1 MIKKHS
7 RNVHEIVFK
16 GDAQIAM
23 LSDIHW
29 DNPHCDRETLKKH
42 LDYCLKNE
50 IPIMINGDFFCF
62 MQGKYD
68 PRRSKADIRPEHNK
82 VNYIDAVIEDCV
94 NWWKPYAHLLTV
106 IGYGNHECYREDTE
120 ALTDKGWKLIKDIAI
135 NDNVATFDRNNIYF
149 EKPIAVVSKNVDKLI
164 HIEGS
169 YSKQVVSGKHAFM
182 YNNMDKVNA
191 EDVKK
196 LNDRDFPHG
205 RVASFS
211 QKYTPELIKLITCV
225 VMDATLV
232 DHSKY
237 NKSHTKKR
245 IQFKISKPSKIAY
258 IRSVLEKNNIPYTF
272 TECKKSGLNKLQ
284 PYYIRIYGDAAKYI
298 FDLVGAEKKLPS
310 DFMFIGG
317 ENYLAFL
324 ECLVNTDGYSP
335 NKNAIEWNSTSKINV
350 DIAQAMVTLNGNFFT
365 YKEKANGSGFENG
378 KIQYRCKIYKSI
390 IKDRSAGILH
400 ENINSTVYCLN
411 MPSGCFV
418 TRIDGKVAF
427 SGNTAIIKN
436 LETDPLQRFVD
447 LLNHTCKVNVHTGGY
462 GGWLILKVHKKT
474 CDAKV
479 NVKYYHGSG
488 GGGLVTKGAINLT
501 RALEMVEGMDVFTM
515 GHIHENSARN
525 DVREKVEF
533 HSMTGHRVLQQNIHL
548 MLTGTY
554 KDEYEDGFAGYH
566 IEKGRPAKPIGG
578 RILNIYTSREGTGTR
593 KMSVVVDSCKFP
605 V

>member
-50 IPIMINGDFFCF
+50 ILIMINGDFFCF

-106 IGYGNHECYREDTE
+106 IGYGNHE
-120 ALTDKGWKLIKDIAI
+120 
-135 NDNVATFDRNNIYF
+135 
-149 EKPIAVVSKNVDKLI
+149 
-164 HIEGS
+164 
-169 YSKQVVSGKHAFM
+169 
-182 YNNMDKVNA
+182 
-191 EDVKK
+191 
-196 LNDRDFPHG
+196 
-205 RVASFS
+205 
-211 QKYTPELIKLITCV
+211 
-225 VMDATLV
+225 
-232 DHSKY
+232 
-237 NKSHTKKR
+237 
-245 IQFKISKPSKIAY
+245 
-258 IRSVLEKNNIPYTF
+258 
-272 TECKKSGLNKLQ
+272 
-284 PYYIRIYGDAAKYI
+284 
-298 FDLVGAEKKLPS
+298 
-310 DFMFIGG
+310 
-317 ENYLAFL
+317 
-324 ECLVNTDGYSP
+324 
-335 NKNAIEWNSTSKINV
+335 TS
-350 DIAQAMVTLNGNFFT
+350 L
-365 YKEKANGSGFENG
+365 
-378 KIQYRCKIYKSI
+378 
-390 IKDRSAGILH
+390 
-400 ENINSTVYCLN
+400 
-411 MPSGCFV
+411 
-418 TRIDGKVAF
+418 
-427 SGNTAIIKN
+427 IKN

-578 RILNIYTSREGTGTR
+578 RILNIYTSRESTGTR